1 MPAQSRQGGVR
12 YEQKIVAKTA
22 SYTITASESGT
33 LFTNRGATAA
43 ITFTLPLN
51 STCPIGTWF
60 EFYGISATGYTVAS
74 NPSDTIV
81 TKNDAAADSITM
93 TTTSLIIGAAVR
105 VVWDGTG
112 WLEYNQSVG
121 PTYTVAT

>member
-1 MPAQSRQGGVR
+1 MPLSSKEGNIRFGQR
-12 YEQKIVAKTA
+12 IVAKTA
-22 SYTITASESGT
+22 SYTVTVDESGT

-51 STCPIGTWF
+51 STCPIGTHF
-60 EFYGISATGYTVAS
+60 EFFGISATGYTVAS

-81 TKNDAAADSITM
+81 TKNDAAADSITN
-93 TTTSLIIGAAVR
+93 TTTSLMIGGANKF
-105 VVWDGTG
+105 VWDGTS
-112 WLEYNQSVG
+112 WLHYAQSVG